1 MKGVIVYLTNMNPT
15 CKGIV
20 VNYGSH
26 LFMMCM
32 KTTKCPPVAALPL
45 HVFFLSLINDLLSSL
60 VVLIAFVF

>member
-1 MKGVIVYLTNMNPT
+1 MFSSTTHVKGVIVYLTIMNPT
-15 CKGIV
+15 CKGII

-45 HVFFLSLINDLLSSL
+45 HVFSVINK
-60 VVLIAFVF
+60 

>member
-1 MKGVIVYLTNMNPT
+1 MFYNTTHVKGVIVYSTIMNPT

-32 KTTKCPPVAALPL
+32 KNTKCPPVAALPL
-45 HVFFLSLINDLLSSL
+45 HVFSVINK
-60 VVLIAFVF
+60 

>member
-1 MKGVIVYLTNMNPT
+1 MYYSTTHVKGVIVYLTIMKPT

-32 KTTKCPPVAALPL
+32 KTTKCPPVAALSL
-45 HVFFLSLINDLLSSL
+45 HVFNK
-60 VVLIAFVF
+60 